1 MEWLR
6 ALGKDELVCVCPR
19 PGTAGLGDDPA
30 LKNIR
35 FVTYETGVLG
45 RVDAVVTGCVLGSM
59 PLQEGLYATRA
70 ARVAL
75 RVALRAERPDLV
87 IIQMVR
93 CSWAEEVIEL
103 EAPGT
108 PILFDAIDA
117 MGLHFSRAAETFN
130 PLIRP
135 LARLEAGR
143 CRRRELDMA
152 SKAALTVA
160 VADRDLAALE
170 APAGIG
176 LAIPVSGTVTS
187 GIRDVASAPTILL
200 SGNLGYRPTVEAA
213 RWFGAEVWPLV
224 KAAIPEARWILA
236 GARPAR
242 SVSALAALNGVEIH
256 ADVADLGGFM
266 AQAWVAIAPM
276 ASGSGVPM
284 KVLEAWSAGLPVVAH
299 PWTVAGLDDS
309 SWSAVRQAESAE
321 EWAGALIEL
330 LGDRKERDTLAAL
343 GLEAWNRGYHPEVI
357 AERIREA
364 VETAVLPKR
373 QPT

>member
-1 MEWLR
+1 MTL
-6 ALGKDELVCVCPR
+6 
-19 PGTAGLGDDPA
+19 
-30 LKNIR
+30 
-35 FVTYETGVLG
+35 
-45 RVDAVVTGCVLGSM
+45 M
-59 PLQEGLYATRA
+59 PLML
-70 ARVAL
+70 AL
-75 RVALRAERPDLV
+75 PQSERLRYCAELRESAPDMADFLCL
-87 IIQMVR
+87 I
-93 CSWAEEVIEL
+93 
-103 EAPGT
+103 PHF
-108 PILFDAIDA
+108 FDA
-117 MGLHFSRAAETFN
+117 LN
-130 PLIRP
+130 PPDPKRSD
-135 LARLEAGR
+135 
-143 CRRRELDMA
+143 REE
-152 SKAALTVA
+152 LT
-160 VADRDLAALE
+160 
-170 APAGIG
+170 
-176 LAIPVSGTVTS
+176 S
-187 GIRDVASAPTILL
+187 
-200 SGNLGYRPTVEAA
+200 
-213 RWFGAEVWPLV
+213 LV